1 MIIKLNH
8 QLLSIRH
15 QLIDDMSPLNDA
27 FYAHYAHLTALHELS
42 KVTDS
47 KGLIAF
53 FLNARL
59 SITKQHIKE
68 METFRSNTQL
78 KMKALNLLED
88 QKG

>member
-1 MIIKLNH
+1 
-8 QLLSIRH
+8 
-15 QLIDDMSPLNDA
+15 MSPLNDA
-27 FYAHYAHLTALHELS
+27 FYAHYAHLAALHELS

-53 FLNARL
+53 FLNAR
-59 SITKQHIKE
+59 SATNISIAGITKQHIKE
-68 METFRSNTQL
+68 IETFRSNTQL